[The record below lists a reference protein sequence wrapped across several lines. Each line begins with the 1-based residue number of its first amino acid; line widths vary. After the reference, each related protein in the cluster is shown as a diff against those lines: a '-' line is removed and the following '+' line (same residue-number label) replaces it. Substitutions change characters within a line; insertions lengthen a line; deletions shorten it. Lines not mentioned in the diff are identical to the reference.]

1 MIIIY
6 FLSLQELFLN
16 DLLFLI
22 KKNILLIDFS
32 LSGPG
37 YSTAS
42 NDTIK
47 GTFLADCKVYKKIDS
62 IELTY
67 TYKVKDLETE
77 EIIENNLLEGI
88 VWRKGDEAYFS
99 DDNVWQVT
107 YYFNI

>member
-1 MIIIY
+1 MT
-6 FLSLQELFLN
+6 LQDIKNRCEQYNLRYQYGFMEDKVSPPYLN
-16 DLLFLI
+16 AVVAD
-22 KKNILLIDFS
+22 
-32 LSGPG
+32 
-37 YSTAS
+37 S
-42 NDTIK
+42 NN
-47 GTFLADCKVYKKIDS
+47 FLADCKVYKKIDS

-67 TYKVKDLETE
+67 TYKVKDLATE